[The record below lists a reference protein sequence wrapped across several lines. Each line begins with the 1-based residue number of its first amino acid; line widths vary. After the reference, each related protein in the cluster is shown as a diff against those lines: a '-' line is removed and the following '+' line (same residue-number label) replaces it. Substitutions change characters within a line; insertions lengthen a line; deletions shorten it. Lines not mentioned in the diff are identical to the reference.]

1 MTEDY
6 FSKTISI
13 MGKENVNTDDR
24 RFRMMHELS
33 NGGKVNILV
42 GCVANG
48 VLATEDEIRR
58 VFDYAENAAI
68 NVLKHGTM
76 SRCVPDNDE

>member
-1 MTEDY
+1 MD
-6 FSKTISI
+6 
-13 MGKENVNTDDR
+13 KETVTMDDR

-42 GCVANG
+42 ECGVNG
-48 VLATEDEIRR
+48 ALATEDEIRR

-68 NVLKHGTM
+68 NVLKYGTL
-76 SRCVPDNDE
+76 SGRVPDNDE